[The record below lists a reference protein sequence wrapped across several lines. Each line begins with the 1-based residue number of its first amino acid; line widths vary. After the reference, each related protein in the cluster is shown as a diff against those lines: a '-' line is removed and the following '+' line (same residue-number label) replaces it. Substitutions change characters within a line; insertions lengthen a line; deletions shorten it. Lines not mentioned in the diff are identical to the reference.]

1 MLNYA
6 IDPAL
11 LTARI
16 PRGTVLDLHDD
27 RGWVSVVGFIFL
39 DTRVMGVPVPGHR
52 DFEELNLRFYVRR
65 DVPDPARGVEFRR
78 GVAFVKELVPRWAI
92 ATIARLVYHEPY
104 EAVSMRH
111 TILRADGVPN
121 RAINAEAALSVG
133 DSVSY
138 EFQLR
143 KEWGEV
149 RGTVASEAG
158 PSVPGSH
165 AHFITE
171 HYWGYTACPDAAT
184 AEYEVVHPEWA
195 VHEVKDAALTGDL
208 EALYGPEL
216 GRALSRP
223 PDSAFIAVGSEIA
236 VHRGSRVA

>member
-6 IDPAL
+6 VDPAL
-11 LTARI
+11 LRARI
-16 PRGTVLDLHDD
+16 PHGTVLDLHDD
-27 RGWVSVVGFIFL
+27 RCWVSVVGFLFL

-92 ATIARLVYHEPY
+92 ATIARLVYNEPY

-111 TILRADGVPN
+111 TILRADGVPDD
-121 RAINAEAALSVG
+121 EAALSVG

-138 EFQLR
+138 GFQIG
-143 KEWGEV
+143 KGWGEV

-158 PSVPGSH
+158 PPVPGSH

-184 AEYEVVHPEWA
+184 AEYEVVHPEWT
-195 VHEVKDAALTGDL
+195 VHQVKDAALTGDL
-208 EALYGPEL
+208 EALYGPDL
-216 GRALSRP
+216 GRSLSRP
-223 PDSAFIAVGSEIA
+223 PDSALIAVGSEIA
-236 VHRGSRVA
+236 VHRGSRFA